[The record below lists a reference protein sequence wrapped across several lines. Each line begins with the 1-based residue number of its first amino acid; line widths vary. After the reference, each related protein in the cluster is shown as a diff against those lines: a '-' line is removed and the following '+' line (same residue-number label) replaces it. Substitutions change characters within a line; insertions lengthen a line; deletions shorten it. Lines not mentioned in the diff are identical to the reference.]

1 MTYLESFGFTS
12 MAAFDTYVTG
22 NGPSEYIESVPTYY
36 GCAISA
42 TKTVIAIFAIMMTGE
57 GLGMI
62 EAPLAAITLAQ
73 QVRHLP
79 GISQAS
85 HRHLTGISHASPR
98 HLPGIS
104 QASPMRLPCISRAP
118 PHRHRLR

>member
-12 MAAFDTYVTG
+12 MAAFDTYVTA

-85 HRHLTGISHASPR
+85 HRHLPSVTPPPWPSMTFSH
-98 HLPGIS
+98 
-104 QASPMRLPCISRAP
+104 
-118 PHRHRLR
+118 LR